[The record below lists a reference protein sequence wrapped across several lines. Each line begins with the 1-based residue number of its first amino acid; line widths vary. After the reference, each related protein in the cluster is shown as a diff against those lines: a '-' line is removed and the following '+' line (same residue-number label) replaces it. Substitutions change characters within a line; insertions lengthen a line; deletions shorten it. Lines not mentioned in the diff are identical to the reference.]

1 MIDLKEMESAQQSVQ
16 RFNEAVAKAA
26 RVSFERGYTDG
37 FADGYKQ
44 GQKDA
49 QLEIIRC
56 KDCKHYKEWE
66 SEFTPNAVVTQCMAD
81 NFPIRKAIPDGWFCA
96 GAERREE

>member
-1 MIDLKEMESAQQSVQ
+1 MDDLIKREDAIRVASGYCHPVNIPKELAKLPSA
-16 RFNEAVAKAA
+16 EP
-26 RVSFERGYTDG
+26 
-37 FADGYKQ
+37 
-44 GQKDA
+44 
-49 QLEIIRC
+49 EIIRC